1 MAVESDQVR
10 AGADTRCSHCGAG
23 RPGSA
28 PVSTAVHPTTEA
40 AAPAL
45 AHPVLQASTLAVPF
59 LGLLGA
65 VQGSCPNI
73 ASTALVGASRSLH
86 MAGSTQA
93 LAASVQ
99 TLAIAATVIST
110 GLLADRLGRRMVLM
124 VALAVG
130 AVGNLVVVAAPS
142 PVVYML
148 GMAVTGIGL
157 GAVYCAAFGY
167 LDAVV
172 PKERMA
178 GAMGVFTAV
187 VMAGTVVL
195 TFVGGNLASAHWRM
209 AFLLIPAVCTACL
222 VVTPMLLPRI
232 DRITGNKL
240 DLPGQAFLMAG
251 IILVLYSASQFA
263 HSLTSPRTLVP
274 LVTGAVL
281 LVVFFVWESR
291 YEGHFYPVGLFRSP
305 VFLAALCAGF
315 IYTFGTAVAFLQV
328 TNLWQYVNGLATA
341 KVAVWQLPLLFA
353 GIVAGLVTGRLMT
366 RGLTSRTAILA
377 GGIVSA
383 AGFWLLATAHASTSL
398 VGFLPGLVVTGAG
411 VIIAAVPF
419 GSLILAEAPARYF
432 GPVSSSRTTF
442 GQFFYTM
449 GFSISAVVIDRLTT
463 GGVVHRMEHAGVP
476 ANQLSTG
483 LDAVNVYASK
493 GTSPTTSAGRAAMRD
508 AVVSYGHA
516 FSTMFVIAGG
526 LTLVVGIAAFVLLS
540 GGGDAT
546 HGDAAPADVPTA
558 G

>member
-1 MAVESDQVR
+1 
-10 AGADTRCSHCGAG
+10 
-23 RPGSA
+23 
-28 PVSTAVHPTTEA
+28 VSTAIDP
-40 AAPAL
+40 APEFAL
-45 AHPVLQASTLAVPF
+45 PVPRHTVRQVSRLAVPF
-59 LGLLGA
+59 LGVLGA

-99 TLAIAATVIST
+99 TMAIAATVIST
-110 GLLADRLGRRMVLM
+110 GLLADRLGRRKVLM
-124 VALAVG
+124 VALIVG
-130 AVGNLVVVAAPS
+130 AIGNLVVLAAPS
-142 PVVYML
+142 PSVYML
-148 GMAVTGIGL
+148 GMAITGIGL
-157 GAVYCAAFGY
+157 GAVYGAAFGY
-167 LDAVV
+167 MAAVV

-195 TFVGGNLASAHWRM
+195 TFVGGSLASSHWRL
-209 AFLLIPAVCTACL
+209 AFLLIPVMCVAC
-222 VVTPMLLPRI
+222 VVITPALLPKV
-232 DRITGNKL
+232 DRITGNKV
-240 DLPGQAFLMAG
+240 DLPGQALLMAG
-251 IILVLYSASQFA
+251 VILVLYSASQFA
-263 HSLTSPRTLVP
+263 HSLTSPGTLLP
-274 LVTGAVL
+274 LVLGAL
-281 LVVFFVWESR
+281 LLGTFFVWESR
-291 YEGHFYPVGLFRSP
+291 YEGHFFPVGIFRSP

-341 KVAVWQLPLLFA
+341 KVAVWQLPLLFS
-353 GIVAGLVTGRLMT
+353 GIVAGLVTGRLMAK
-366 RGLTSRTAILA
+366 GLSGRTAILV

-383 AGFWLLATAHASTSL
+383 TGFALLAIAHGSTSL
-398 VGFLPGLVVTGAG
+398 LGYLPGLILTGAG

-419 GSLILAEAPARYF
+419 GSLILAEAPEQYL

-449 GFSISAVVIDRLTT
+449 GFSLSAVVIDRLTD
-463 GGVVHRMEHAGVP
+463 GGVIHRMDKAGVP

-483 LDAVNVYASK
+483 LDAVSVYASK
-493 GTSPTTSAGRAAMRD
+493 GTAPTTSAGRAALKD

-516 FSTMFVIAGG
+516 FSTTFFIAGG
-526 LTLVVGIAAFVLLS
+526 LTLVVGIVAFVLLS
-540 GGGDAT
+540 GNEGDPHA
-546 HGDAAPADVPTA
+546 DAAPAGTVTA